1 MSHSA
6 GSLHSYLG
14 KFLSAVVGFSRVSGS
29 AFILGCAS
37 LAVSRV
43 CQVVAFFLPLKIFI
57 IIYSKEVPEYF
68 DFFPDGMGFRE
79 AIVLLSSMVP
89 IIYALFILF
98 GIVYR
103 WLVDLH
109 LRRFGKA
116 ELVIGGSVTPEK
128 KMKKLHNHLSKAF
141 SEAGL
146 AATSILFAAVLSPQ
160 VALVWFVLI
169 YTNLWLF
176 HAKAFKAEDHDRL
189 TFLKLHRRQF
199 IEYISSANFLVVFA
213 VLALELVYF
222 DMGVYTAIFLLLV
235 SRMVF
240 QALNRF
246 SVESLYILKFLP

>member
-1 MSHSA
+1 MSQPVS
-6 GSLHSYLG
+6 SLHAYLG
-14 KFLSAVVGFSRVSGS
+14 QFIAAVLGFSRVSGS
-29 AFILGCAS
+29 VFILGCAS

-57 IIYSKEVPEYF
+57 IIYSQEVPEYF
-68 DFFPDGMGFRE
+68 DVFPEDMGFSE
-79 AIVLLSSMVP
+79 AIMILSGLVP
-89 IIYALFILF
+89 LIYVLFITL
-98 GIVYR
+98 GILYR
-103 WLVDLH
+103 WLIDLH
-109 LRRFGKA
+109 LRRFDKS

-128 KMKKLHNHLSKAF
+128 KTKKLHNHLSKAF

-146 AATSILFAAVLSPQ
+146 IIVSVVFAIVLDPK
-160 VALVWFVLI
+160 VALVWFVLL
-169 YTNLWLF
+169 YLNLRLF
-176 HAKAFKAEDHDRL
+176 YAKAFNAEDHDRL

-246 SVESLYILKFLP
+246 SVESLYILKLLP